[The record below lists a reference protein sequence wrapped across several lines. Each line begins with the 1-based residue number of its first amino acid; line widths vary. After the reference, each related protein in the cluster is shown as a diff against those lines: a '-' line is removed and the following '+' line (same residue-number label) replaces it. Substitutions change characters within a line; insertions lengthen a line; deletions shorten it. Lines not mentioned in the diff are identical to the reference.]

1 MLGNCQRRNIRCS
14 FEELE
19 GEYLER
25 RQGEGEGL
33 SWYRRKRGNQK
44 WKRQGLCLDVE
55 IGDKGVRLV

>member
-1 MLGNCQRRNIRCS
+1 MLSNCQRRNVRCS
-14 FEELE
+14 FKELE

-33 SWYRRKRGNQK
+33 FLYRRKRNNQK
-44 WKRQGLCLDVE
+44 WERQGLHLDVE